1 MHYQNKFN
9 LVKAMNRT
17 NGNDGSELHR
27 LKPMQEGYDQ
37 DLFNR
42 LYKLCKPVIKNLV
55 RQIDARRY
63 NVTPDIIQAQFED
76 KMLFVFNKYYGK
88 VSEEHLKA
96 NILRSLSTYKV
107 HLLKYAYNERAEF
120 NQSLASLDDLFDDSK
135 EYMDD
140 TEETVFREEL
150 LDKVHQYMKEH
161 LSDDA
166 YMVWQVVTNPPP
178 YVEER
183 MLGPRVTNIVI
194 AEFFDLPKTRSAVK
208 WIGELREDIRYWMER
223 AGEEIKFD

>member
-1 MHYQNKFN
+1 
-9 LVKAMNRT
+9 MNRT

-63 NVTPDIIQAQFED
+63 NVTPDIIQSQFED

-96 NILRSLSTYKV
+96 NIFS
-107 HLLKYAYNERAEF
+107 EF
-120 NQSLASLDDLFDDSK
+120 S
-135 EYMDD
+135 
-140 TEETVFREEL
+140 
-150 LDKVHQYMKEH
+150 
-161 LSDDA
+161 
-166 YMVWQVVTNPPP
+166 NPF
-178 YVEER
+178 
-183 MLGPRVTNIVI
+183 NC
-194 AEFFDLPKTRSAVK
+194 
-208 WIGELREDIRYWMER
+208 
-223 AGEEIKFD
+223 